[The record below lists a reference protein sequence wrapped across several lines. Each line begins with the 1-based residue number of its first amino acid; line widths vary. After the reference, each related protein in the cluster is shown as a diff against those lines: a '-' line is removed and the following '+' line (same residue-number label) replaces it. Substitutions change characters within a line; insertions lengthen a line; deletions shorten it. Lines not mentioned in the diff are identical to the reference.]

1 MTVNSRALS
10 LAWGLAFMGLVYSE
24 LNTPPTQNSL
34 TALLDALTI
43 DGPAAGM
50 GLLTGATV
58 THMLKNWEDPAVARH
73 RVLVFSGFLMISG
86 MVLASIQSAIYP
98 ISFILGVVALC
109 SLGFARL
116 NSFTLTCLL
125 AFTTF
130 ASAFV
135 HTVFAIRPP
144 VGGQYPALAWLAYGI
159 CGVLLFRV
167 IDNKKVSVSLLFI
180 TGVIVGMVGML
191 TVLPNYLP
199 DLFGVDPAVSKYYR
213 ENPPTTTIRYFSS
226 IANSGGLLNVVGN
239 FAAGTNLLTLGYLL
253 QRFRFFEP
261 VVASGRMSFS
271 TYPFY
276 IIIAAITMGGFSGFA
291 EEINTAIDNPNTT
304 VAHHKALDWQTFDSW
319 VENSN
324 SWADLSS
331 HEIAYYG
338 PDSESLIN
346 ETKTKQIEPTSFLMA
361 YPVAII
367 GNLVVSTL
375 WMRFFSDGLIEL
387 LLFRRQRREGV

>member
-1 MTVNSRALS
+1 M
-10 LAWGLAFMGLVYSE
+10 
-24 LNTPPTQNSL
+24 
-34 TALLDALTI
+34 
-43 DGPAAGM
+43 
-50 GLLTGATV
+50 
-58 THMLKNWEDPAVARH
+58 
-73 RVLVFSGFLMISG
+73 
-86 MVLASIQSAIYP
+86 
-98 ISFILGVVALC
+98 
-109 SLGFARL
+109 
-116 NSFTLTCLL
+116 NSFALICLM

-135 HTVFAIRPP
+135 HTVFVIRPP

-159 CGVLLFRV
+159 CGV
-167 IDNKKVSVSLLFI
+167 LLFI

-213 ENPPTTTIRYFSS
+213 EDPPTTTIRYFSS

-239 FAAGTNLLTLGYLL
+239 FAAGTNMLTLGYLL
-253 QRFRFFEP
+253 QRLRFIDP

-276 IIIAAITMGGFSGFA
+276 IIIAAITMGGFSGFT

-338 PDSESLIN
+338 PDSES
-346 ETKTKQIEPTSFLMA
+346 FLMA
-361 YPVAII
+361 
-367 GNLVVSTL
+367 
-375 WMRFFSDGLIEL
+375 
-387 LLFRRQRREGV
+387 